1 MTMTAA
7 TLSSLLRLKGQSQ
20 VWLVSS
26 GHGTTHWIMSTFF
39 VVLPYVSQDLGLS
52 YAQAGLL
59 VSAFYVSSFVAN
71 FASGAAVD
79 VTGRRVLFQV
89 ISLLLGAAAIIGFGL
104 SDSFPMLCAMIAIVG
119 ASNNLWH
126 PAAIS
131 FLSERFAA
139 NRGYVLSLHTMF
151 ASIGDALAPVA
162 AGVLLTLLTWKGTS
176 VVSALPSLLSAALL
190 LILLIRLDA
199 PAPGTARRGMDGQA
213 YVRGL
218 LDLLRNRAVVGLALM
233 AGFRSMTQTGVLMF
247 LPLYLANDLKVSPVV
262 LGAALMAMQVGGL
275 IAGPLAGIVSDRI
288 GRRPVVMAGLSTT
301 TAVIVIA
308 TFIGDTV
315 LFIACIS
322 VLGFAL
328 FAVRPVIQ
336 SWMMDLVP
344 PRLGAS
350 GTSLLFGTQS
360 VLAMLTP
367 VVGGLIAD
375 AYGLLAVFYFL
386 AATVLVSNLGVILLP
401 KPEATAHPAG

>member
-1 MTMTAA
+1 MTAI
-7 TLSSLLRLKGQSQ
+7 SLGSPLRMQGQSQ
-20 VWLVSS
+20 VWLVSI
-26 GHGTTHWIMSTFF
+26 GHGTTHWIMATFF
-39 VVLPYVSQDLGLS
+39 VVLPFVSQDLGLS

-71 FASGAAVD
+71 FVSGAAVD

-89 ISLLLGAAAIIGFGL
+89 ISLLLGAAAIVGFGL
-104 SDSFPMLCAMIAIVG
+104 SDSFLALCAMIAVVG

-139 NRGYVLSLHTMF
+139 HRGYVLSVHTMF
-151 ASIGDALAPVA
+151 ASIGDALAPLA
-162 AGVLLTLLTWKGTS
+162 AGGLLALMTWQGTS
-176 VVSALPSLLSAALL
+176 ILSAVPSLLAAAVLAMLL
-190 LILLIRLDA
+190 MRFDGA
-199 PAPGTARRGMDGQA
+199 ARGASRGGMDRA
-213 YVRGL
+213 TYLAGL
-218 LDLLRNRAVVGLALM
+218 LSLLRDKAVVGLALM

-247 LPLYLANDLKVSPVV
+247 LPLYLANDLQVSPIL
-262 LGAALMAMQVGGL
+262 LGATLMAMQVGGL
-275 IAGPLAGIVSDRI
+275 IAGPLAGILSDRI

-308 TFIGDTV
+308 TLVGDTV
-315 LFIACIS
+315 LFIACTS

-344 PRLGAS
+344 PQLGAS

-367 VVGGLIAD
+367 VVGGIIAD
-375 AYGLLAVFYFL
+375 AHGLLAVFYFL
-386 AATVLVSNLGVILLP
+386 AATVLVSNLGVIALP
-401 KPEATAHPAG
+401 KPQPAARPAE